1 MNGQGD
7 QKRIPTLL
15 FGLFQF
21 FLNKPWLLLILSEI
35 LWQQVSHVKVLFP
48 CRYANSPS
56 PHSSLGLHYLRKKL
70 IREKYSVQKLEF
82 LLFLSL
88 RSQYYCVL
96 NYVINI
102 WLARPIL
109 TQLSVFSQE
118 CLEYMQHYILFKG
131 NPHLK
136 YCIFPQE
143 TLIQAFYK
151 GRVCYLCQ
159 NLLIE
164 IWYLLC

>member
-21 FLNKPWLLLILSEI
+21 FLNKPWLLLILNEI
-35 LWQQVSHVKVLFP
+35 LWQKVSHIKVLFL
-48 CRYANSPS
+48 CRYADFPS

-70 IREKYSVQKLEF
+70 SREKSSVQKLEF
-82 LLFLSL
+82 LLFLPL
-88 RSQYYCVL
+88 RSQCYCVL

-102 WLARPIL
+102 WLATPIL

-118 CLEYMQHYILFKG
+118 CLEYMQCYILFKG
-131 NPHLK
+131 NSHLK
-136 YCIFPQE
+136 YYIFSQE

-151 GRVCYLCQ
+151 GRVYYLCQ
-159 NLLIE
+159 NPLIE

>member
-21 FLNKPWLLLILSEI
+21 FLNKPWLLLILNEI
-35 LWQQVSHVKVLFP
+35 LWQKVSHIKVLFP
-48 CRYANSPS
+48 RRYANFPS

-70 IREKYSVQKLEF
+70 SREKSSVQKLEF
-82 LLFLSL
+82 LLFLPL
-88 RSQYYCVL
+88 RSQCYCVL

-102 WLARPIL
+102 WLATPIL

-118 CLEYMQHYILFKG
+118 CLEYMQCYILFKG
-131 NPHLK
+131 NSHLK
-136 YCIFPQE
+136 YYIFSQE

-151 GRVCYLCQ
+151 GRVYYLCQ
-159 NLLIE
+159 NPLIE